1 MKKVTVIVPVY
12 NVVDYLPQCVES
24 IARQTYA
31 HLEILL
37 VDDGSTDGSGLLCDE
52 YAAHD
57 PRIRVIHKANGGLS
71 DARNAALDVMTGEL
85 VMMVDGD
92 DYITDD
98 CVETLLRLLEETG
111 SDFAVGR
118 WRMFDDADGLPD
130 DTTDPDQIT
139 IYSQD
144 QAIKKV
150 FYQDTLTN
158 SACSRLFRA
167 SLFDQVRFPE
177 GLLYEDLAVVYPLL
191 QQVKKVAYT
200 NHLVYYYRQH
210 QSSITG
216 HFTMQRTHVL
226 DILESLEQ
234 RLAHERSQYL
244 PAVKSRLLSAYFNI
258 LLLCPST
265 DEFRAVVDR
274 CWKGIKRLRW
284 GCLADIHVRIKN
296 KLGIVASLAGKQ
308 PFLWLFRG
316 VSLKK
321 Y

>member
-1 MKKVTVIVPVY
+1 MNKVTVIVPVY

-31 HLEILL
+31 HLEIIL
-37 VDDGSTDGSGLLCDE
+37 VDDGSTDGSGPLCDE

-57 PRIRVIHKANGGLS
+57 PRIRVIHKVNGGLS
-71 DARNAALDVMTGEL
+71 DARNAALDVMTGEF
-85 VMMVDGD
+85 VTMVDGD
-92 DYITDD
+92 DYIADD
-98 CVETLLRLLEETG
+98 CVETLLRLLQDTA

-118 WRMFDDADGLPD
+118 WRMFDDVNGLPD
-130 DTTDPDQIT
+130 DNTDTDQVT

-144 QAIKKV
+144 QAIKKI

-200 NHLVYYYRQH
+200 DHLVYFYRQH

-216 HFTMQRTHVL
+216 HFTIQRTHVL
-226 DILESLEQ
+226 DILETLEQ
-234 RLAHERSQYL
+234 SLAQERSQYL

-265 DEFRAVVDR
+265 DEFQTVVDR

-284 GCLADIHVRIKN
+284 GCLADIHVRLKN
-296 KLGIVASLAGKQ
+296 KLGILASLAGKQ
-308 PFLWLFRG
+308 PFLWVFRG
-316 VSLKK
+316 VTLKK

>member
-1 MKKVTVIVPVY
+1 
-12 NVVDYLPQCVES
+12 
-24 IARQTYA
+24 
-31 HLEILL
+31 
-37 VDDGSTDGSGLLCDE
+37 
-52 YAAHD
+52 
-57 PRIRVIHKANGGLS
+57 
-71 DARNAALDVMTGEL
+71 
-85 VMMVDGD
+85 
-92 DYITDD
+92 
-98 CVETLLRLLEETG
+98 
-111 SDFAVGR
+111 
-118 WRMFDDADGLPD
+118 MFDDVDGLPD
-130 DTTDPDQIT
+130 DTADDNQVT
-139 IYSQD
+139 IYSRE
-144 QAIKKV
+144 QAIKKI

-216 HFTMQRTHVL
+216 HFTIQRTHVL

-265 DEFRAVVDR
+265 DEFQAVVDR

-296 KLGIVASLAGKQ
+296 KLGILASLAGKQ
-308 PFLWLFRG
+308 PFLLLFRG
-316 VSLKK
+316 VTLKK